1 MVFYPAISPYIKG
14 IIIAGSIL
22 PTLNFLPKE
31 RLTPTQNMS
40 IEPMNEMFAI
50 MLSFIM
56 GAIKPAHIVTV
67 PWRIATGMAEN
78 ATHTITITRSR
89 AAFAKS
95 VS

>member
-1 MVFYPAISPYIKG
+1 M
-14 IIIAGSIL
+14 

-31 RLTPTQNMS
+31 RLTPTQKMS
-40 IEPMNEMFAI
+40 IEPMNETFAI
-50 MLSFIM
+50 MLLFIM

-67 PWRIATGMAEN
+67 PWRIATGIAEN
-78 ATHTITITRSR
+78 VTHTITITRSR